1 MGSLDGKVVLIT
13 GAAGGIGH
21 ATARHLHDEG
31 ATVIATASGSSQVKA
46 LADEFD
52 NDRWA
57 VRTLDV
63 TNEQDVASAVEFTVT
78 TYGRM
83 DGIVNNAGILIPN
96 DVVSATADEY
106 ERTFGVNVKGVF
118 LGCKY
123 AVPALIESGGGSIVN
138 FGSINSLAAEK
149 QLALYTASKGAVLM
163 LTKAVALDFAHLGIR
178 ANAVCPAFVDTPLN
192 APHYTKLGG
201 RQALED
207 ALPEWQPIGR
217 PIEPVEIGQSV
228 AFLLSDASRAITG
241 TSFVVD
247 GGVLCKA

>member
-31 ATVIATASGSSQVKA
+31 ATAVATAYSRAQVKA

-52 NDRWA
+52 SDRWA
-57 VRTLDV
+57 VRSLDV
-63 TNEQDVASAVEFTVT
+63 TSEQDVASAVEFTVT

-96 DVVSATADEY
+96 DLVSATTDEY
-106 ERTFGVNVKGVF
+106 AHTFDVNVKGVF

-123 AVPALIESGGGSIVN
+123 AVPALIASGGGSIVN

-163 LTKAVALDFAHLGIR
+163 LTKAVALDVAHQGFAPTR
-178 ANAVCPAFVDTPLN
+178 Y
-192 APHYTKLGG
+192 APPSWT
-201 RQALED
+201 R
-207 ALPEWQPIGR
+207 R
-217 PIEPVEIGQSV
+217 
-228 AFLLSDASRAITG
+228 
-241 TSFVVD
+241 
-247 GGVLCKA
+247 

>member
-21 ATARHLHDEG
+21 VTARHLHDEG
-31 ATVIATASGSSQVKA
+31 ATVVATAYSVDQVKV
-46 LADEFD
+46 LADDFD
-52 NDRWA
+52 SDRWA
-57 VRTLDV
+57 ARVIDV
-63 TNEQDVASAVEFTVT
+63 TSEQDVASAVEFTVT
-78 TYGRM
+78 TYGRL
-83 DGIVNNAGILIPN
+83 DGMVNNAGILIPN

-106 ERTFGVNVKGVF
+106 ERTFDVNVKGVF

-123 AVPALIESGGGSIVN
+123 AVPALIASGGGSIVN

-163 LTKAVALDFAHLGIR
+163 LTKAVALDFAHEGIR

-192 APHYTKLGG
+192 VPHYTKLGG

-207 ALPEWQPIGR
+207 ALPDWQPIGR

>member
-1 MGSLDGKVVLIT
+1 MGSLDGKVVLVT
-13 GAAGGIGH
+13 GAAGGIGR

-31 ATVIATASGSSQVKA
+31 ATVVATASTPARAKT
-46 LADEFD
+46 LTDDFD
-52 NDRWA
+52 SDRWA
-57 VRTLDV
+57 VRALDV
-63 TNEQDVASAVEFTVT
+63 TDEQDVAGTVEFTVT
-78 TYGRM
+78 SYGRM

-96 DVVSATADEY
+96 DVASATADEY
-106 ERTFGVNVKGVF
+106 DRTFNVNVKGVF

-123 AVPALIESGGGSIVN
+123 AVPALLASGGGSIVN
-138 FGSINSLAAEK
+138 IGSINSLAAEK

-163 LTKAVALDFAHLGIR
+163 LTKAVALDFAGQGIR

-192 APHYTKLGG
+192 VPHYTRLGG

-207 ALPEWQPIGR
+207 ALPEWQPLGR
-217 PIEPVEIGQSV
+217 PIEPLEIGQSV

>member
-1 MGSLDGKVVLIT
+1 MGSLDNKVVLIT
-13 GAAGGIGH
+13 GAAGGIGR

-31 ATVIATASGSSQVKA
+31 ATVVATASSAPRVKS

-52 NDRWA
+52 SNRWTA
-57 VRTLDV
+57 RTLDV
-63 TNEQDVASAVEFTVT
+63 TKEEDVASAVEFTVK
-78 TYGRM
+78 TYGRL
-83 DGIVNNAGILIPN
+83 DGIVNNAGVLFPN
-96 DVVSATADEY
+96 DVASATLDEY
-106 ERTFGVNVKGVF
+106 ERTFDVNVKGVF

-123 AVPALIESGGGSIVN
+123 AVPALIEAGGGSIVN

-149 QLALYTASKGAVLM
+149 QLTLYTASKGAVLM

-178 ANAVCPAFVDTPLN
+178 ANTICPAFVDTPLN
-192 APHYTKLGG
+192 VPHYTKLGG
-201 RQALED
+201 REALDE
-207 ALPEWQPIGR
+207 ALPDWQPIGR

-228 AFLLSDASRAITG
+228 AFLLSDSSRTITG

>member
-1 MGSLDGKVVLIT
+1 MDSLDGKVVLIT

-31 ATVIATASGSSQVKA
+31 ATVIATAASSVRAKT
-46 LADEFD
+46 LADDFD
-52 NDRWA
+52 SDRWA
-57 VRTLDV
+57 VRVVDV
-63 TNEQDVASAVEFTVT
+63 TREQDVASAVDFTVT

-96 DVVSATADEY
+96 DVVSASVEEY
-106 ERTFGVNVKGVF
+106 ERTFDVNVKGVF

-123 AVPALIESGGGSIVN
+123 AVPAMLSSGGGSIVN
-138 FGSINSLAAEK
+138 IGSINSVAAEK

-163 LTKAVALDFAHLGIR
+163 LTKAVALDFAGQGIR

-192 APHYTKLGG
+192 VPHYTRLGG

-217 PIEPVEIGQSV
+217 PIEPLEIGQSV

-241 TSFVVD
+241 TTFVVD

>member
-13 GAAGGIGH
+13 GAAGGIGR

-31 ATVIATASGSSQVKA
+31 ASVVATSLGSSSVKE
-46 LADEFD
+46 LTEELDS
-52 NDRWA
+52 DRWA
-57 VRTLDV
+57 ARSLDV
-63 TNEQDVASAVEFTVT
+63 TSEQDVASAVEFTVAA
-78 TYGRM
+78 YGRL

-106 ERTFGVNVKGVF
+106 QRTFDVNVKGVF

-123 AVPALIESGGGSIVN
+123 AVPALIAAGGGSIVN

-163 LTKAVALDFAHLGIR
+163 LTKAVALDFGGQGVR
-178 ANAVCPAFVDTPLN
+178 ANAVCPGFVDTPLN
-192 APHYTKLGG
+192 VPHYTRLGG

-207 ALPEWQPIGR
+207 ALPDWQPIGR
-217 PIEPVEIGQSV
+217 PIEPAEIAQSV